1 MGAEGGN
8 VLQGGFKAG
17 EFLVQPDLN
26 RLSGPQGSVSLEPKA
41 MQVLLCL
48 SDQAGQVVG
57 KDELLQSVWPDTFVT
72 EDVLKNAVWE
82 LRKAFR
88 DDARKPRFIQTIPKK
103 GYRLIAPLSRSGPA
117 ASPPAVQSG
126 WILRFAL
133 AAAAVVLVLLAAY
146 VAWEDRPVVSSP
158 SRTRLAVLPFTYV
171 ESGSPAVSG
180 QEQLADGMTIEL
192 ITLLGRL
199 DPDRL
204 GVIAPLS
211 AMHYKTAGKDLAQVG
226 GELRVEYVVEGSLQ
240 LEGERLRLHAQLSR
254 ADDQT
259 QLWAGSYLRD
269 DLTGLLDVQME
280 LAAAIASEIQVRLQ
294 SQPDSRIDRSRTL
307 NSKAYEAFL
316 RGNHHQFIARDFD
329 QAVEAFQEAVQLDP
343 GYALAHAKLA
353 YATIWGSRL
362 SPRQAL
368 DAARIAARRAL
379 QLAPNLAEAH
389 MAEGL
394 VQLYQDLDWQGAE
407 QSFLRALQLDPGSAT
422 STTPSCSPPA
432 HASRRPSPPP
442 NAAATWI
449 PSPPWLPAIWPDCS
463 PSAATAPVPSRC
475 CRKRCDWT
483 LERPK
488 PTSRWRAATRLWK
501 TSNEPFS
508 TAFATCASLTCR
520 QN

>member
-1 MGAEGGN
+1 M
-8 VLQGGFKAG
+8 QGGFKAG